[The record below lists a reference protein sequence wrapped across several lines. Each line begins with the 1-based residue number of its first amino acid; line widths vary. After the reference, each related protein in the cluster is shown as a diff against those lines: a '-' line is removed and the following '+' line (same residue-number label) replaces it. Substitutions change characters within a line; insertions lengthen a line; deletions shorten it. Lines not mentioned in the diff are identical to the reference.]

1 MITGEGGEQ
10 DARYFGH
17 RAALFVV
24 AALLAPVTVQ
34 VKVHHTA
41 VRGSGDAGDMALLH
55 RQLRQDLT
63 LQQPWSREQAGSGW
77 AARGSFRS
85 SGW

>member
-17 RAALFVV
+17 YAALFVV

-34 VKVHHTA
+34 VKVHHAA
-41 VRGSGDAGDMALLH
+41 VRGSGEAGDMALLH
-55 RQLRQDLT
+55 RQLRRDLT
-63 LQQPWSREQAGSGW
+63 LQQPWTREQAGSGW